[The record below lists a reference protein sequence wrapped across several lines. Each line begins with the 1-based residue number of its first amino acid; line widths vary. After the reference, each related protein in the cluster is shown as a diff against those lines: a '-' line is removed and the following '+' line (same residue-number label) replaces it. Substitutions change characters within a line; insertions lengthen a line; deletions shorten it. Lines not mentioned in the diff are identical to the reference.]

1 MIEETFVLK
10 LIYNSDSNNY
20 LSNLY
25 LTKDSNIS
33 YDIIHA
39 QIRRI

>member
-25 LTKDSNIS
+25 LAKDSNIS
-33 YDIIHA
+33 YDIIRA
-39 QIRRI
+39 QNRRI

>member
-10 LIYNSDSNNY
+10 LIYNSDNY
-20 LSNLY
+20 LNNLY
-25 LTKDSNIS
+25 LAKDSNIS
-33 YDIIHA
+33 YDIIRA